1 MGDRDT
7 AGPMESLP
15 EADLRHLRRL
25 TDMTG
30 IAQHAVYATPDPRH
44 GYCIDDNA
52 RALIA
57 VLWHA
62 ELRPEASKQTDALLH
77 TYLMFLSYA
86 FNEQTRRFRNF
97 MGFERNWL
105 EDTGSHDSQGRGL
118 WAAGLTAKL
127 GPQAAARALG
137 REVYG
142 KALPGLAG
150 LAYPRSWAFGLLGI
164 DAVLDVEPGHGES
177 VAAFAF
183 HAGRLFDAY
192 HSGSGGSWPWCEDVV
207 TYDNAK
213 LPQALLVAGR
223 RLGDAAMLDAGRRSL
238 RWLLEVQTE
247 PHDDGKP
254 RLSVIGND
262 GWLRRGGPRAAF
274 DQQPLEAYAL
284 VEACL
289 VAARMAEGDDERTDW
304 ERSARM
310 SLDWFL
316 GRNDLGASLVDDE
329 TGGGRDGLQPG
340 GVNQNQG
347 AESTLAWVLSV
358 LAMRR
363 YAAGLR

>member
-7 AGPMESLP
+7 AGPTGSLP
-15 EADLRHLRRL
+15 AADLSHLRRL

-62 ELRPEASKQTDALLH
+62 ELDPAEAASAEPLLQ

-86 FNEQTRRFRNF
+86 FNQETRRFRNF

-127 GPQAAARALG
+127 GPQAAVRALG

-142 KALPGLAG
+142 KALPGLAD

-164 DAVLDVEPGHGES
+164 DAVLDAEPGHEES
-177 VAAFAF
+177 AEALAFN
-183 HAGRLFDAY
+183 AGRLFDAY
-192 HSGSGGSWPWCEDVV
+192 RAGSEGGWPWWEDVV

-213 LPQALLVAGR
+213 LPHALLVAGR

-247 PHDDGKP
+247 THGDGKP
-254 RLSVIGND
+254 RLSIIGND
-262 GWLRRGGPRAAF
+262 GWLRRGGQRAAF

-289 VAARMAEGDDERTDW
+289 VAARLAEADGERAGW

-310 SLDWFL
+310 GLDWFL
-316 GRNDLGASLVDDE
+316 GRNDLGVPLIDAE

-363 YAAGLR
+363 YAAVLG